1 MKKNENSRTI
11 AGRTIR
17 AGDSANN
24 NLAIRSNRMKT
35 LYLRRRAREL
45 WDTPY
50 NQRAWV
56 RSVLQLKDKWLI
68 HSPINQG
75 D

>member
-1 MKKNENSRTI
+1 
-11 AGRTIR
+11 
-17 AGDSANN
+17 
-24 NLAIRSNRMKT
+24 MKT

-75 D
+75 A